1 MKLRKLKKVQ
11 KKQPKKLLK
20 NRCTFYY
27 NHLDVNQKKD
37 KNSKNNNNKELED
50 DEKDYY
56 KKICKTHLEKKGKK
70 KYWSNIS
77 RYGDNDN
84 NLI

>member
-1 MKLRKLKKVQ
+1 MKKVQ

-27 NHLDVNQKKD
+27 NHLDVNQKQDKD
-37 KNSKNNNNKELED
+37 SKKNNNKKDQED

-56 KKICKTHLEKKGKK
+56 KKICKNHLEKKGKK